1 MKPAPHEPRS
11 LQSRLA
17 LLFGMLLVVLTALLL
32 IFLNV
37 TSRIVLL
44 DESAAIAEPPPQATQ
59 AGVQA
64 TPTPIAM
71 NAEGSN
77 EDALAP
83 ALLLPERALQ
93 QLGLLSL
100 LGFVVIIGAGGIAS
114 YWLAGRALQ
123 PLRAVSHHAHQVSAG
138 TLDQRIEIA
147 DSTEELSEL
156 TSSFN
161 RMLERLEEG
170 FERERRFVSDAAHEL
185 QSPLAAL
192 RLNLEVASSDPN
204 ATVAS
209 YQDMTQSLERSVDQ
223 LEQLVAA
230 LLLLTTGKTARS
242 FSTVLIMPL
251 VEQAILK
258 TVPVA
263 EQRGIVIKLLG
274 HSERAVEGNRIL
286 LERVIA
292 NLVENAVHYS
302 QVDSVIEVLI
312 EESDSKVVIAVVDS
326 GIGILPMEQERI
338 FERFY
343 RTEAARQQRPQGS
356 GLGLPLVKHIVELH
370 GGSIHVEST
379 LNTGSV
385 FVVTLPTT
393 PLLAQARS

>member
-1 MKPAPHEPRS
+1 
-11 LQSRLA
+11 
-17 LLFGMLLVVLTALLL
+17 
-32 IFLNV
+32 
-37 TSRIVLL
+37 
-44 DESAAIAEPPPQATQ
+44 
-59 AGVQA
+59 
-64 TPTPIAM
+64 
-71 NAEGSN
+71 
-77 EDALAP
+77 
-83 ALLLPERALQ
+83 
-93 QLGLLSL
+93 
-100 LGFVVIIGAGGIAS
+100 
-114 YWLAGRALQ
+114 
-123 PLRAVSHHAHQVSAG
+123 
-138 TLDQRIEIA
+138 
-147 DSTEELSEL
+147 
-156 TSSFN
+156 
-161 RMLERLEEG
+161 MLERLEEG

-223 LEQLVAA
+223 LEQLVAD